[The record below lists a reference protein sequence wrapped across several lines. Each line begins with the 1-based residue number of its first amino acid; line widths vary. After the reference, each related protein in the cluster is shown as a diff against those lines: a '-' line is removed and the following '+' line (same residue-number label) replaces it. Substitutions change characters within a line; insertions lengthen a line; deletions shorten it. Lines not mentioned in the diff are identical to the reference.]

1 MCALVFQMP
10 YEQVFG
16 PQTPQKGFGVPNTDR
31 QNVFRGFWKTR
42 ATGGVF
48 FLNIFP
54 PQELFFNIN
63 LFGRFWQLHP
73 CSQQI
78 KQSQTPFLD
87 LKLDPAMSEFETVS
101 MYRNFT

>member
-1 MCALVFQMP
+1 MISP
-10 YEQVFG
+10 EQVFG
-16 PQTPQKGFGVPNTDR
+16 PQTPYKAFGGSKHLVKMYFDDFGR
-31 QNVFRGFWKTR
+31 LGRL
-42 ATGGVF
+42 GVSF